1 MRCASGFCFRAI
13 DVLIYINDIANAVP
27 NKKVRLFADDSN
39 LFLARST
46 APSVADAA
54 NNTMFKLNNWFLAN
68 KLSLNTNKF
77 LYGISTRYICGVA
90 FPMEW
95 MCVATY
101 LLNAESINA
110 CRCGVANKS
119 RMI

>member
-1 MRCASGFCFRAI
+1 MRA
-13 DVLIYINDIANAVP
+13 AVV
-27 NKKVRLFADDSN
+27 NFVHDTSHLH
-39 LFLARST
+39 
-46 APSVADAA
+46 AA
-54 NNTMFKLNNWFLAN
+54 
-68 KLSLNTNKF
+68 
-77 LYGISTRYICGVA
+77 CGVA

-95 MCVATY
+95 VCVATY

>member
-1 MRCASGFCFRAI
+1 M
-13 DVLIYINDIANAVP
+13 NAVKRGEEMSEGKGRYP
-27 NKKVRLFADDSN
+27 VVFDFS
-39 LFLARST
+39 SG
-46 APSVADAA
+46 PPV
-54 NNTMFKLNNWFLAN
+54 
-68 KLSLNTNKF
+68 
-77 LYGISTRYICGVA
+77 YGSRIFPLPDNSCGVA